1 MSKKLVNAAI
11 KADDIETDKKVLKIK
26 DRMNKNLVNY
36 ETGKKAL
43 EREMK
48 TIKDYSLADFEK
60 EKNFK
65 KKAIAKS
72 AVNSALGTM
81 ASVAITAVTMGTVPA
96 FYYFQIP
103 NMTAQTTMYREEVAQ
118 KKQKY
123 GANISDKAAK
133 AYEKGDKEKYKKLR
147 EKEKRKW
154 GE

>member
-1 MSKKLVNAAI
+1 
-11 KADDIETDKKVLKIK
+11 
-26 DRMNKNLVNY
+26 
-36 ETGKKAL
+36 
-43 EREMK
+43 
-48 TIKDYSLADFEK
+48 
-60 EKNFK
+60 
-65 KKAIAKS
+65 
-72 AVNSALGTM
+72 
-81 ASVAITAVTMGTVPA
+81 MGTVPA